1 MEVKWKPPDRTWYK
15 LNYDGEIFRDSFEGG
30 IGAIIRDQACNV
42 IATLK
47 VGTTDTDIEIEVDS
61 TIIIQALNS
70 SETSRLAY
78 GLVIDDSKA
87 LIPSFRILN
96 FSHTRSGNFV
106 AHALARRAKEC
117 RDS

>member
-1 MEVKWKPPDRTWYK
+1 MR
-15 LNYDGEIFRDSFEGG
+15 R
-30 IGAIIRDQACNV
+30 
-42 IATLK
+42 ATHFAVE
-47 VGTTDTDIEIEVDS
+47 VGTTDIEIEGDS

-87 LIPSFRILN
+87 LIPSFRRLI

-117 RDS
+117 CDS